1 MILIFWWAEDSN
13 RKNTKKIGDL
23 VQPFN
28 KNGMAESSGPRGYP
42 GQRLQDEKKVL
53 EGQVFHKRSC
63 GNKLLFLQLGPSP
76 TLGSTT
82 LNVSCPEAI
91 FSFDVYGSEVRDV
104 RKDISVGDVVQCI
117 GTWRDCGTILDVFS
131 YSIQSRWVDVSGG
144 ASFQA
149 PEAKMKQHQPGRSS
163 NVVKDD
169 IATDAKDE
177 VEAPPAPF
185 DSTSHCQRRNLC
197 KFWMSNGTCIMTES
211 EWSPFVSIC
220 SREPRRFHFSDF

>member
-1 MILIFWWAEDSN
+1 
-13 RKNTKKIGDL
+13 
-23 VQPFN
+23 
-28 KNGMAESSGPRGYP
+28 MAESSGPRGYP

-53 EGQVFHKRSC
+53 EGQVLHKRSC

-76 TLGSTT
+76 TLETT
-82 LNVSCPEAI
+82 LNISCPEAI

-131 YSIQSRWVDVSGG
+131 YSIQSRWMDVSGG

-149 PEAKMKQHQPGRSS
+149 PEAKIKQHPPGRS

-169 IATDAKDE
+169 VATDVKDE

-185 DSTSHCQRRNLC
+185 DVTSPGRRRNLC
-197 KFWMSNGTCIMTES
+197 KFWMSNGTCVVTLK
-211 EWSPFVSIC
+211 FC
-220 SREPRRFHFSDF
+220 SKNWFSCN

>member
-1 MILIFWWAEDSN
+1 
-13 RKNTKKIGDL
+13 
-23 VQPFN
+23 
-28 KNGMAESSGPRGYP
+28 MAESSGPRGYP

-63 GNKLLFLQLGPSP
+63 GNKLLFLQIGPSP
-76 TLGSTT
+76 TLETT

-144 ASFQA
+144 ASFQS
-149 PEAKMKQHQPGRSS
+149 PEAKMKQHQLFGRSVA
-163 NVVKDD
+163 VVKDD
-169 IATDAKDE
+169 VADAKDE

-185 DSTSHCQRRNLC
+185 DMTSQGQRRNLC
-197 KFWMSNGTCIMTES
+197 KFWMSNGTCVMA
-211 EWSPFVSIC
+211 
-220 SREPRRFHFSDF
+220 

>member
-1 MILIFWWAEDSN
+1 
-13 RKNTKKIGDL
+13 
-23 VQPFN
+23 
-28 KNGMAESSGPRGYP
+28 MAESSGPRGYP

-76 TLGSTT
+76 TLETT
-82 LNVSCPEAI
+82 WNVSCPEAI

-149 PEAKMKQHQPGRSS
+149 PEAKIKQHQPGRSS

-169 IATDAKDE
+169 VATDAKDE

-185 DSTSHCQRRNLC
+185 DSTSHRQRRNLC
-197 KFWMSNGTCIMTES
+197 KFWMSNGTCIMTLKFLLPRIGFIMFYPQLVPKIILRIRME
-211 EWSPFVSIC
+211 PIC
-220 SREPRRFHFSDF
+220 IHLFT

>member
-1 MILIFWWAEDSN
+1 
-13 RKNTKKIGDL
+13 
-23 VQPFN
+23 
-28 KNGMAESSGPRGYP
+28 MAESSGPRGYP

-185 DSTSHCQRRNLC
+185 DSTSHRQRRNLC